1 MQKDTRK
8 FELEETGMTAPS
20 QSIRCLVFPRTIV
33 LMEKFIFRPGGEKR
47 GRRDS
52 GTVKTSN
59 TPLMVEDAPLMVYY
73 GTMRSNHISCFDYT
87 FNRLIGSENPQ
98 TQPVGI

>member
-59 TPLMVEDAPLMVYY
+59 TPLMVYY